1 MGSVFHKPFR
11 TAEKAAPASVRL
23 RLLIPCNS
31 SAPSFLSAA
40 RRAGPA
46 CVLAFN
52 KLKPPGPCIHCC
64 LLSQGQ
70 PHGVSLSALRVNRGF
85 CVQPGKQSCPNG
97 DPVGHGHASPV
108 RASGGHSL
116 ELPSVGTEGRFSGT
130 GEGGEAGLPGKVR
143 KESKAGGL
151 AVFTPLV
158 GWLAGEPS

>member
-23 RLLIPCNS
+23 RPLIPCNS

-52 KLKPPGPCIHCC
+52 KLKPSGPCIHCC
-64 LLSQGQ
+64 LLPQGQ
-70 PHGVSLSALRVNRGF
+70 PHGVSLSALQVNRGF

-97 DPVGHGHASPV
+97 DPVGRGHASPV

-116 ELPSVGTEGRFSGT
+116 ELPSVGTEGRFSGA
-130 GEGGEAGLPGKVR
+130 GEGGEVGLPGKVR